1 MTRTYFVLFFV
12 LIFLGVFFIGSLAAT
27 IAANMYQ
34 SREAGTLAGL
44 IVKAIFAIA
53 VYIIY
58 KKRLETAGDNFGKAD
73 KFAFFLGVLFPVLW
87 IILLIVGVTAKEK
100 TDKPEHEEGPKESL
114 PIKEISI
121 YVVYGLA
128 MVVAAAGYIMNIV
141 EMVKYGS
148 IMATSSI
155 IFGVIGVVFPPLG
168 VVRGFIYLF

>member
-1 MTRTYFVLFFV
+1 MP
-12 LIFLGVFFIGSLAAT
+12 I
-27 IAANMYQ
+27 
-34 SREAGTLAGL
+34 
-44 IVKAIFAIA
+44 
-53 VYIIY
+53 
-58 KKRLETAGDNFGKAD
+58 
-73 KFAFFLGVLFPVLW
+73 LW
-87 IILLIVGVTAKEK
+87 VVLLIGGLVLKEK

-168 VVRGFIYLF
+168 IVRGFIYLF